1 MNIEFLPS
9 TNDVSILVEPPQPS
23 KLVMP
28 QWYREITAAP
38 KEINWEEPGPRKK
51 HINLKSCTPFLD
63 AMTSGFIQ
71 KTWADIYISNESDE
85 VRYHVA
91 AGPEMLG
98 HRTKNSV
105 PVGPD
110 YHQMEFY
117 WTVPWIPKVPK
128 GYSVLMSQPNN
139 RIDFPFTC
147 LSAIIDADDFYHV
160 GMGQFPIYLKK
171 GFSGVIPAG
180 TPMFQITPFKRDE
193 WKSIIHPYNDADT
206 KKREFIYLREFW
218 GVYKNKFWKKKK
230 YD

>member
-9 TNDVSILVEPPQPS
+9 TKDVHTLVEPPQPA
-23 KLVMP
+23 KFVMP
-28 QWYREITAAP
+28 EWYRHISAPP
-38 KEINWEEPGPRKK
+38 KELDLDQPGQRKNL
-51 HINLKSCTPFLD
+51 INLKSCTPFLD

-71 KTWADIYISNESDE
+71 RTWADLYISTENNE

-91 AGPEMLG
+91 AGPEMIG
-98 HRTKNSV
+98 HREKVSV
-105 PVGPD
+105 PIGPD

-128 GYSVLMSQPNN
+128 GYSVLMAQPNN

-180 TPMFQITPFKRDE
+180 TPMFQITPFKRDD
-193 WKSIIHPYNDADT
+193 WKSTVCPYNEEET
-206 KKREFIYLREFW
+206 KKREFTYLREFW
-218 GVYKNKFWKKKK
+218 GVYKNKFWKKKR

>member
-9 TNDVSILVEPPQPS
+9 TNDVSILVEPPQPA
-23 KLVMP
+23 KLLMP
-28 QWYREITAAP
+28 QWYREMTAAP
-38 KEINWEEPGPRKK
+38 KEINWDEPGPRKK
-51 HINLKSCTPFLD
+51 HVNLKSCTPFLD

-71 KTWADIYISNESDE
+71 KTWADIYISNENDT
-85 VRYHVA
+85 VKYHVA

-98 HRTKNSV
+98 HRAKNSV
-105 PVGPD
+105 PIGPD

-160 GMGQFPIYLKK
+160 GMGQYPIYLKK

-193 WKSIIHPYNDADT
+193 WKSIVHPYNDADT
-206 KKREFIYLREFW
+206 KKREFIYLRELW

>member
-9 TNDVSILVEPPQPS
+9 TNDVSILVEPPQPA

-71 KTWADIYISNESDE
+71 KTWADIYISNENDE

-139 RIDFPFTC
+139 RIDFP
-147 LSAIIDADDFYHV
+147 LA
-160 GMGQFPIYLKK
+160 K
-171 GFSGVIPAG
+171 
-180 TPMFQITPFKRDE
+180 
-193 WKSIIHPYNDADT
+193 
-206 KKREFIYLREFW
+206 
-218 GVYKNKFWKKKK
+218 
-230 YD
+230 